1 MGNLKEGEDSFYNIT
16 PPAINNDYSTNDFVT
31 PVPRTNLSNFLDSL
45 SYPKRTAE
53 EVKEAYLK
61 CSVPKDITPQQS
73 ILVNFS
79 SKLIIIIPSP
89 SITQAIAKRDSDI
102 KAAIIRN
109 YQGLDY
115 SRLKM
120 SKELI
125 DILSFSTLPFLIQHE
140 LYR

>member
-1 MGNLKEGEDSFYNIT
+1 LIT
-16 PPAINNDYSTNDFVT
+16 
-31 PVPRTNLSNFLDSL
+31 
-45 SYPKRTAE
+45 
-53 EVKEAYLK
+53 
-61 CSVPKDITPQQS
+61 
-73 ILVNFS
+73 
-79 SKLIIIIPSP
+79 IIPSP

>member
-16 PPAINNDYSTNDFVT
+16 PPAIINDYSTNDFVT
-31 PVPRTNLSNFLDSL
+31 PAPRTNPSNFLDSL